1 MPKVLVVEDDASLRS
16 ALFRVFDRKG
26 FQVITSQSK
35 AEALMLSQSERAYDL
50 ALIDLRLP
58 DGDGLELMQMLKTKS
73 PQLQVIILT
82 GHGTIQTAVDATQKG
97 AFHFLTK
104 PFNLEELL
112 VICERALQIK
122 SLVQENS
129 QLKSNLQSRYGFENI
144 IGQSDS
150 INKVLNLIDRVA
162 STESTVLITGES
174 GTGKE
179 LVAKAIHFN
188 SDRAEK
194 PFVAINCG
202 AIPAELL
209 ESELFGHVK
218 GAFTNAI
225 KDRMGRFE
233 LADGGTIFFDEI
245 GDMSPALQVKLLRL
259 LQEKTFEP
267 VGSTKT
273 LTSDVRIIAATNV
286 NLEVAVE
293 TGAFREDLFYR
304 LNVIPINIPA
314 LRERKSDIPLLI
326 HHFIVDHTKN
336 GRGLKGVAPDAMEA
350 LYQYAWPGNIREL
363 ENLIERI
370 TILKGDGLVELSDL
384 PLKYKGSRV
393 TLETAEQLEIPDSG
407 VDFNTAVDSFE
418 NSLIMK
424 ALEKTGWN
432 RNQAAS
438 LLRLNRTTLVEKIK
452 KKGLRPPEAVN

>member
-129 QLKSNLQSRYGFENI
+129 QLKSNLQSRYRFENI